1 MYTNTYGDLHVDWVT
16 APPPPLILI
25 EEVALNKKDFAT
37 TNEE

>member
-16 APPPPLILI
+16 APPPLILI